1 MSNIVF
7 NSGAGAVGKTSVVTK
22 TLEMAPSYGRKVVS
36 LPSVTRSVYAK
47 LGIPTEKLAT
57 EMTFEQQWTLQ
68 MAIQEA
74 YYEAIRKFITENPEA
89 DTVMIDRSP
98 LDHVAYLFH
107 NLAFKI
113 GLRECLAQMDKAWSF
128 LAEII
133 AMPVVD
139 DVWIIHYPFP
149 GHWQMPKENEKEDLD
164 NASSDGFRF
173 DAGGKNMLW
182 ALNLEALLARTE
194 NEVSKRWPD
203 IEAFKELRITSW
215 GEDCPTIED
224 RANFILSEI
233 V

>member
-1 MSNIVF
+1 MSIVVF

-22 TLEMAPSYGRKVVS
+22 TLELASAYGRRVVS

-57 EMTFEQQWTLQ
+57 EMTFEQQWDLQ
-68 MAIQEA
+68 MAIQQA
-74 YYEAIRKFITENPEA
+74 YYDAITAFIKDNHDA
-89 DTVMIDRSP
+89 DIVMIDRSP
-98 LDHVAYLFH
+98 LDHIAYLFH
-107 NLAFKI
+107 NLAFKMS
-113 GLRECLAQMDKAWSF
+113 LKECLFQMERAWTF
-128 LAEII
+128 LAFVLEMIE
-133 AMPVVD
+133 VD
-139 DVWIIHYPFP
+139 EAWIIHYPFP
-149 GHWQMPKENEKEDLD
+149 QHWQTPKDDEDLE

-194 NEVSKRWPD
+194 EEVLKRTNKATFGD
-203 IEAFKELRITSW
+203 EIRVIAW
-215 GEDCPTIED
+215 GDNQKTIED